1 MFLIYAM
8 RKIYEKIRRSFGSAQ
23 LGQTS
28 KTRQKWDSKSSW
40 NWRIILVPETIRQIF
55 ESEAHAKTG
64 NGSYES
70 MPTFARKN
78 SWNHFEGTYF
88 WRVFCHLE
96 PLCSANW
103 TGLNMN
109 ASDFHVWRENSR
121 QNEGRQSD
129 VGLLWCNLF
138 QFVAWNLKNRSTVS
152 KVCFS
157 SWWCKKRQKP
167 PKSD

>member
-1 MFLIYAM
+1 M
-8 RKIYEKIRRSFGSAQ
+8 KITQR
-23 LGQTS
+23 
-28 KTRQKWDSKSSW
+28 
-40 NWRIILVPETIRQIF
+40 PEM
-55 ESEAHAKTG
+55 EVM
-64 NGSYES
+64 S
-70 MPTFARKN
+70 MPTLAQKN

-88 WRVFCHLE
+88 WRVFSHFK

-103 TGLNMN
+103 TSLNMN

-138 QFVAWNLKNRSTVS
+138 QFVAWNLKNRSVS

-157 SWWCKKRQKP
+157 SWWCKKTPKTTKKWLSNKPSVHFQKLWK
-167 PKSD
+167 KSDCWKSALVLCWTNCKKRPTYFEKKIIVKKKQN